1 MALPEHEGNQAL
13 DQVAEEG
20 CGVSSLVAI
29 QNLTGPEQPA
39 LTGPIGAGDGA
50 DGLLRS
56 LSTNMIL

>member
-39 LTGPIGAGDGA
+39 LTGPIGAGDCT
-50 DGLLRS
+50 RWPTEVS
-56 LSTNMIL
+56 FN